1 MTLSKE
7 IRRKKSAF
15 RNHNF
20 IMYRMKDIYWM
31 DIHQLSDWADGVN
44 ISLPNPQAVLYI
56 PNYFSMP
63 YELSW
68 VDLHHFNK
76 HLADFTADHDTK
88 RKPCENGTTVRVYH
102 TLAGCHDKE
111 HLSGKSC
118 QSRKNKR
125 RTSAVNKW
133 EWKHVH
139 DIFLGPL
146 SNLTARGHICL
157 SLSLSLC
164 VCVYEGV
171 CMHSSKAGEWKA
183 ASFNWVHKTD
193 GWQNAHSV

>member
-1 MTLSKE
+1 
-7 IRRKKSAF
+7 
-15 RNHNF
+15 
-20 IMYRMKDIYWM
+20 MYRMKEIYWM
-31 DIHQLSDWADGVN
+31 DILQLSDWADGVN
-44 ISLPNPQAVLYI
+44 ISQPNPQAVLYI

-63 YELSW
+63 YELFW
-68 VDLHHFNK
+68 VDLHFNK
-76 HLADFTADHDTK
+76 HLADFTADHDTQK
-88 RKPCENGTTVRVYH
+88 KPCENGTTVRVYH

-146 SNLTARGHICL
+146 SNLTAWGHICL
-157 SLSLSLC
+157 SLS
-164 VCVYEGV
+164 VCVWGGLYAFLQG
-171 CMHSSKAGEWKA
+171 
-183 ASFNWVHKTD
+183 
-193 GWQNAHSV
+193 GWMKSCLFYLSTQNRWLAERPFSVMLLRELRV